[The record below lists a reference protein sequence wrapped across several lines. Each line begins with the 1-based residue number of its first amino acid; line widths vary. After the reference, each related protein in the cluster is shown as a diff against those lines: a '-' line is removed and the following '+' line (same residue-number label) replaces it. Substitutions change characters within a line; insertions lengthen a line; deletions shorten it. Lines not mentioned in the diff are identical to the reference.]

1 MNSNLDVLIQLGD
14 IDYRLKEIDELKG
27 DLPQMVESQENLIV
41 KLNLENEVNNVRLG
55 ELEHKITENQY
66 TLDDTNTKLKKYKK
80 QLYLVT
86 TNKEYDA
93 LLTEIDHSKDI
104 LSKTQT
110 NYDEFN
116 NLKESISESLKNN
129 KFELEETSNSL
140 KDCKEELNE
149 ALKDSEDEY
158 KSLEKKRSGL
168 SGKIEQRFLTL
179 YNRMCKGSRGMGII
193 SVHKNACGSC
203 YNVLPPQTVIEIRKG
218 EKIITCHT
226 CGIILF
232 WENED

>member
-41 KLNLENEVNNVRLG
+41 KLNSENEVNNVRLG
-55 ELEHKITENQY
+55 ELEHGITENQY
-66 TLDDTNTKLKKYKK
+66 TLDDANTKLKKYKK

-116 NLKESISESLKNN
+116 NLKETISESLKNN

-140 KDCKEELNE
+140 KDCKKELNE

-158 KSLEKKRSGL
+158 TSLEEKRSGL
-168 SGKIEQRFLTL
+168 SGKIEPRFLTL
-179 YNRMCKGSRGMGII
+179 YNRMRKGRRGMGII